1 MFFLQCICN
10 TLSVMKLPFYNIRII
25 QKNLPK
31 KFWYKM
37 KFYLYDENFFKSN
50 FFKSKYKIVLIINK
64 IDNFIH

>member
-37 KFYLYDENFFKSN
+37 KFYLYDENC
-50 FFKSKYKIVLIINK
+50 FKSKYKIVLIINK

>member
-1 MFFLQCICN
+1 MIKIFFLQN
-10 TLSVMKLPFYNIRII
+10 VSTLSVMKLPFYNIRII

-37 KFYLYDENFFKSN
+37 KFYLYDENFFKS
-50 FFKSKYKIVLIINK
+50 KYKIVLIINK